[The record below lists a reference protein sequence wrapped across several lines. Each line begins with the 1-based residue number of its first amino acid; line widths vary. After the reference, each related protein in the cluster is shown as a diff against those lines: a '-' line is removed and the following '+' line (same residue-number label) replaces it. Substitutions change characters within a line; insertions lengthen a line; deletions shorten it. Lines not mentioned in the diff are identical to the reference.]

1 MLVLQRKAG
10 ESIVIGDDIEI
21 AIVSVGAT
29 SVKIA
34 IQAPKELVILRNE
47 LVETVDANKSA
58 AAKDVNVEYLKNF
71 IVANRKKGQ
80 ETQYKKSLDK
90 KRRQQKLIEK
100 QQSCFTEENQK

>member
-21 AIVSVGAT
+21 AIVSVGTT

-58 AAKDVNVEYLKNF
+58 AAKDVNIEYLKNF

-80 ETQYKKSLDK
+80 ETQYKKNLDK
-90 KRRQQKLIEK
+90 KRKQQKLIEK
-100 QQSCFTEENQK
+100 RQNYFQDDNKN